1 MKVATGTIA
10 STDPAAEARRI
21 AQLLEPSR
29 DAMAGEPLPRTVGS
43 DRTNVPLTP
52 EHQSP
57 VRDNADEVIVEFTD
71 GSLMRLTPS
80 PGQIRVMHETKPP
93 IRALLPGRCYRY
105 EAVDASHAS
114 EFFQVEGLMV
124 DEGTTMAHL
133 RGLLDAFAHEL
144 FGAGRATRFRFNGSV
159 AELAVRPAQARMAAR
174 VVRSMTA

>member
-57 VRDNADEVIVEFTD
+57 VRDNADEAIVEFTD

-80 PGQIRVMHETKPP
+80 PGQIRVET
-93 IRALLPGRCYRY
+93 
-105 EAVDASHAS
+105 
-114 EFFQVEGLMV
+114 QVPDDV
-124 DEGTTMAHL
+124 N
-133 RGLLDAFAHEL
+133 LDAFQTEL
-144 FGAGRATRFRFNGSV
+144 ATRLGLPVSW
-159 AELAVRPAQARMAAR
+159 Q
-174 VVRSMTA
+174 RS